1 MPLIQVRIA
10 QGVKEIKS
18 VPLDAAQDGLSAQKE
33 ERYRDLIAFNLD
45 AFFPQR
51 GFKLLATEFNGWEDS
66 KRRIDILACDEAGG
80 LVVIELKRAQAD
92 AHAELQALR
101 YAALLSVLPSHVIE
115 EQSLQFQIK
124 KGGKP
129 SGWSAVQWRA
139 ELAAHLGYADSETAE
154 SPVFFDSERITIVL
168 VSDVVSSEL
177 LTTVN
182 WLSRYITPAQPQGH
196 GVTIECH
203 QLARYSIAGQEV
215 LHLDKIFPLP
225 LEEDFLV
232 RARQKQVESDEIKP
246 KRPKT
251 QTLLLQAGK
260 LQPGARLLLDAHGYL
275 QGVPAEDR
283 VIVYDGASGYRWLK
297 TGEYFPSLNQLY
309 KKVMGLNKDQTV
321 QAPLYVRFEDDPKLS
336 LAEIADALWAQQKAA
351 STGSSH

>member
-1 MPLIQVRIA
+1 MPLVQVQAA
-10 QGVKEIKS
+10 QQATEIIS
-18 VPLDAAQDGLSAQKE
+18 VPLGAAQSGLSAEKE

-45 AFFPQR
+45 AFFPKR

-66 KRRIDILACDEAGG
+66 KRRIDILACDETGG
-80 LVVIELKRAQAD
+80 LVVIELKRDQAD

-101 YAALLSVLPSHVIE
+101 YAALLSVLPSRVIE

-129 SGWSAVQWRA
+129 TGWGAAQWRS
-139 ELAAHLGYADSETAE
+139 ELAEHLGYAGAAMSDSPL
-154 SPVFFDSERITIVL
+154 SFDSERLTVILI
-168 VSDVVSSEL
+168 SDSINGEL

-182 WLSRYITPAQPQGH
+182 WLSRYVTPAQPQGE

-203 QLARYSIAGQEV
+203 QLSRYSIAGQEV

-232 RARQKQVESDEIKP
+232 RARQKQVESEEIKT

-251 QTLLLQAGK
+251 QILLQQAGMLK
-260 LQPGARLLLDAHGYL
+260 PGARLVLEAHGDL
-275 QGVPAEDR
+275 QGAPPQDR
-283 VIVYDGASGYRWLK
+283 IIVYDGVQGYCWLK

-309 KKVMGLNKDQTV
+309 KKVTGLPQSV
-321 QAPLYVRFEDDPKLS
+321 QAPLYVRFEGTPKQS
-336 LAEIADALWAQQKAA
+336 LAEIADALWAQQQVASAA
-351 STGSSH
+351 PAY

>member
-18 VPLDAAQDGLSAQKE
+18 VPLDAAQDGLSAEKE

-45 AFFPQR
+45 EFFPKR

-115 EQSLQFQIK
+115 DQSLQFQIK

-129 SGWSAVQWRA
+129 AGWGAVQWRA
-139 ELAAHLGYADSETAE
+139 ELAEHLDYSGSDIAG
-154 SPVFFDSERITIVL
+154 SPVVFDTERITIVL
-168 VSDVVSSEL
+168 VSDAVSSEL

-182 WLSRYITPAQPQGH
+182 WLSRYITPAQPQGK

-203 QLARYSIAGQEV
+203 QLSRYSIAGQEV

-232 RARQKQVESDEIKP
+232 RARQKQAESDDVKT
-246 KRPKT
+246 KRPTT
-251 QTLLLQAGK
+251 QALLVQAGK
-260 LQPGARLLLDAHGYL
+260 LISGARLVLDAHGHL
-275 QGVPAEDR
+275 KEFPPADR
-283 VIVYDGASGYRWLK
+283 IILYEGTQGYRWLK
-297 TGEYFPSLNQLY
+297 TGECFPSLNQLY
-309 KKVMGLNKDQTV
+309 KTVTGVDKSV
-321 QAPLYVRFEDDPKLS
+321 QAPLYVRFEENPQLS
-336 LAEIADALWAQQKAA
+336 LAEIADVLWMQQKAA
-351 STGSSH
+351 TTGPSH